1 MSALKRF
8 WGSPLGHGSIAA
20 ALLIAAIGHW
30 GTSSYLAYMVLLVCI
45 YGIAALGLNVPAGML
60 GQLSLGQGAAFGLG
74 AYAAAV
80 LAMDYGHSVIVCLA
94 LATLIGGVLGVIMAA
109 PSARLGVMALAIV
122 SLGFT
127 LVMQQLIILF
137 RSITGGADGRYGLT
151 APLLQGQVKMSPDQ
165 LGALIVLVLLMCY
178 CAHWYF
184 RSSTVGRTLIAIR
197 DNEIGAASLGIGTYA
212 WIVFAYA
219 IGSAIGALAGA
230 CYAFLNVSVNPDS
243 FGTPLSVLFL
253 LMVIAGGAGTQFGP
267 LVGSIVVGLIPILLS
282 AHPNIQPFLYGAFLI
297 LTVRLMP
304 RGIIRRSAAPVY
316 GYFRGNRSREAATG
330 LSPAV
335 RDATAPVLEV
345 KGLERHF
352 AGITAIKDISFSLAK
367 GEVVAII
374 GPNGSGKTTVLN
386 TICGIYPP
394 HGGSVVL
401 NGRRLDGLSLAKIA
415 SAGIGRTFQVPR
427 LFQGLSVKE
436 TLVLAQQRA
445 HGGFAKTNVDTIFGF
460 LAQIGLQEQHFQRE
474 VRELPHGQLRMLEIA
489 LAALRGADILLLDE
503 CAAGLSAHE
512 MDLMLVLLRKLAKTG
527 TSIIIVEHHLDLVR
541 AIADKVYVMNIGR
554 MLWSGKPEA
563 LEESAEVRAA
573 YLGEI

>member
-1 MSALKRF
+1 MNALKRC

-30 GTSSYLAYMVLLVCI
+30 GASSYLSYMALLVCV
-45 YGIAALGLNVPAGML
+45 YGIATLGLNVPAGML

-80 LAMDYGHSVIVCLA
+80 LAMDFGHSVIFSLV

-127 LVMQQLIILF
+127 LVMQQFIILF
-137 RSITGGADGRYGLT
+137 RSVTGGADGRYGLT
-151 APLLQGQVKMSPDQ
+151 APLLQGQVKMSTDQ
-165 LGALIVLVLLMCY
+165 LGVLIVLVLLACY

-184 RSSTVGRTLIAIR
+184 RSSTAGRTLIAIR
-197 DNEIGAASLGIGTYA
+197 DNEIGAASLGISSYA

-267 LVGSIVVGLIPILLS
+267 LVGAFVVGLIPILLS
-282 AHPNIQPFLYGAFLI
+282 GHPNIQPFLYGAFLI

-316 GYFRGNRSREAATG
+316 GYFRGDRSREAAVVP
-330 LSPAV
+330 LSGVP
-335 RDATAPVLEV
+335 DATSPVLEV
-345 KGLERHF
+345 KSLERHF
-352 AGITAIKDISFSLAK
+352 AGVTAIKDISFSLAK

-401 NGRRLDGLSLAKIA
+401 NGRPLAGLSLAKIA
-415 SAGIGRTFQVPR
+415 RAGIGRTFQVPR
-427 LFQGLSVKE
+427 LFKGLSVKE
-436 TLVLAQQRA
+436 TLELAQQRA
-445 HGGFAKTNVDTIFGF
+445 HGGIAKANLDTIFGF
-460 LAQIGLQEQHFQRE
+460 LAQVGLQEQHFQRE

-512 MDLMLVLLRKLAKTG
+512 MDLMLVLLRKLASTG
-527 TSIIIVEHHLDLVR
+527 ISIIIVEHHLDLVR
-541 AIADKVYVMNIGR
+541 AIADKVYVLNLGR

-563 LEESAEVRAA
+563 LEESAEVRDA
-573 YLGEI
+573 YLGGI

>member
-1 MSALKRF
+1 
-8 WGSPLGHGSIAA
+8 
-20 ALLIAAIGHW
+20 
-30 GTSSYLAYMVLLVCI
+30 
-45 YGIAALGLNVPAGML
+45 
-60 GQLSLGQGAAFGLG
+60 
-74 AYAAAV
+74 
-80 LAMDYGHSVIVCLA
+80 
-94 LATLIGGVLGVIMAA
+94 
-109 PSARLGVMALAIV
+109 
-122 SLGFT
+122 
-127 LVMQQLIILF
+127 
-137 RSITGGADGRYGLT
+137 
-151 APLLQGQVKMSPDQ
+151 
-165 LGALIVLVLLMCY
+165 
-178 CAHWYF
+178 
-184 RSSTVGRTLIAIR
+184 
-197 DNEIGAASLGIGTYA
+197 
-212 WIVFAYA
+212 
-219 IGSAIGALAGA
+219 
-230 CYAFLNVSVNPDS
+230 
-243 FGTPLSVLFL
+243 
-253 LMVIAGGAGTQFGP
+253 
-267 LVGSIVVGLIPILLS
+267 
-282 AHPNIQPFLYGAFLI
+282 
-297 LTVRLMP
+297 MP

-316 GYFRGNRSREAATG
+316 GYFRGNRSREAVTG

-427 LFQGLSVKE
+427 LFKGLSVKE

-445 HGGFAKTNVDTIFGF
+445 HGGLAKTSVDTIFGF

-512 MDLMLVLLRKLAKTG
+512 MALMLVLLRKLAKAG

-541 AIADKVYVMNIGR
+541 AIADKVYVMNLGR

-573 YLGEI
+573 YLGGI